1 MILTLWA
8 ICSVGLKL
16 RLSAEHPDTDVNCVP
31 ASHTPED
38 CLPLA
43 LSILE
48 MSSSEPLVHRL
59 RLGLC
64 KWWELSVSW
73 DVRLSRAV
81 SRVSEEKVVLLCAK
95 CSFKQELL
103 FETFYRH
110 RWNSFC
116 HLNSV
121 YIQDSP
127 AESGPCEGLFCSH
140 FLTLWLTLFLFPCLL
155 FAGNK
160 THLPS
165 NVKGRAISESLVDDR
180 KKLLKPEPDKYCKLK
195 LPKIL

>member
-1 MILTLWA
+1 MLMLLF
-8 ICSVGLKL
+8 CDPNLVSHLSVDLKL
-16 RLSAEHPDTDVNCVP
+16 RLSAEHPAADVNCVP
-31 ASHTPED
+31 ASRTPED

-110 RWNSFC
+110 RWDSFC

-140 FLTLWLTLFLFPCLL
+140 FLTLDSPC
-155 FAGNK
+155 FY
-160 THLPS
+160 
-165 NVKGRAISESLVDDR
+165 SLVYFSGEI
-180 KKLLKPEPDKYCKLK
+180 KPISPVMSREELFQKA
-195 LPKIL
+195 